1 MLDVTYYFKLAD
13 VSRIGCSITRMKH
26 IYMPNMANVMY
37 SQMLEGSQLCGV
49 EIKLNMEF
57 YWTVQYK
64 LLSEYNAQFVQKVKC

>member
-1 MLDVTYYFKLAD
+1 M
-13 VSRIGCSITRMKH
+13 S
-26 IYMPNMANVMY
+26 NMANVMY